1 MIRRS
6 RNLTSTERLNVYAN
20 AYYARLLECLREE
33 FPATLRALGSDAFDA
48 FAVDYLQHHPSGS
61 YTLADPGGKF
71 PQYLADSRPADITAS
86 ELEVSWPEFLIDLA
100 TTERVYSEVFDGP
113 GMERGR
119 MLQSSDLTSVTSEEM
134 AEAVLEPAP
143 CLRLLALRYT
153 VHEYISGV
161 QQGQEPEFP
170 TAEPTWLVVSRR
182 DYVVRRCAVSE
193 AEYVL
198 LSAIVSG
205 STLGAAIAAV
215 SATTAMDSDQLAAS
229 LRDWFCRWAAAAW
242 FSGIRIRRQEP
253 A

>member
-1 MIRRS
+1 M
-6 RNLTSTERLNVYAN
+6 STPTRTTHGCWN
-20 AYYARLLECLREE
+20 AC
-33 FPATLRALGSDAFDA
+33 
-48 FAVDYLQHHPSGS
+48 
-61 YTLADPGGKF
+61 GKN
-71 PQYLADSRPADITAS
+71 SRPHSAHSDQTRS
-86 ELEVSWPEFLIDLA
+86 TRSP
-100 TTERVYSEVFDGP
+100 
-113 GMERGR
+113 
-119 MLQSSDLTSVTSEEM
+119 SSDLTSVTSEEM

-153 VHEYISGV
+153 AHEYITGV
-161 QQGQEPEFP
+161 RQGQEPEFP
-170 TAEPTWLVVSRR
+170 TVEPTWLVVSRR